1 MKKDKDNRIY
11 IKDEY
16 NIFAAIILGVCL
28 FVTIIIGRS
37 IKDKI
42 SFETG
47 ICSDCS
53 VGIKFFDQFFEILNN
68 PVPTIVFLIIW
79 LGLFAIVNTIVLSF
93 FHIDSLEK
101 NKK

>member
-47 ICSDCS
+47 ICS
-53 VGIKFFDQFFEILNN
+53 
-68 PVPTIVFLIIW
+68 VPTIVFLIIW
-79 LGLFAIVNTIVLSF
+79 VGLFAIVNTIVLSF